1 MRKINTAV
9 ILAAGKGSR
18 MKANISKQFLML
30 KDKPIIAYTIL
41 TFEKCEA
48 IDEIIVVTSLE
59 ELEFFK
65 TNILGSYS
73 FNKVKKLIAGGA
85 QRQQSA
91 YNGIRAANLKS
102 DIILIHDGA
111 RPFVKS
117 QTIIEC
123 IEQAK
128 LHGAVSA
135 GMPSKDTVKLVDEK
149 SMVLS
154 TPDREKVWLTQTPQ
168 VFKKSIITKVHE
180 FALESGIIGTDD
192 AMLAEIAGY
201 KVKMVAASYENIKI
215 TTPEDIAIAKALI
228 EKIEE

>member
-1 MRKINTAV
+1 
-9 ILAAGKGSR
+9 
-18 MKANISKQFLML
+18 ML
-30 KDKPIIAYTIL
+30 EDKPIIAYTIL
-41 TFEKCEA
+41 AFDKCDA
-48 IDEIIVVTSLE
+48 IDEIIVVVSPE

-65 TNILGSYS
+65 TNILGSFS
-73 FNKVKKLIAGGA
+73 FNKVKKLIPGGA
-85 QRQQSA
+85 ERQQSA
-91 YNGIRAANLKS
+91 YNGIKAASLES

-128 LHGAVSA
+128 LHDAVSA

-154 TPDREKVWLTQTPQ
+154 TPDRGSVWLTQTPQ
-168 VFKKSIITKVHE
+168 VFKKSIIIKVHE
-180 FALESGIIGTDD
+180 YARERGIIGTDD

-215 TTPEDIAIAKALI
+215 TTPEDIIIAKVLI
-228 EKIEE
+228 EYIEEKFR

>member
-18 MKANISKQFLML
+18 MKSNISKQFLML
-30 KDKPIIAYTIL
+30 KDKPIIVYTIMA
-41 TFEKCEA
+41 FEKCEA
-48 IDEIIVVTSLE
+48 IDEIIVVTSPE
-59 ELEFFK
+59 ELELFK
-65 TNILGSYS
+65 TNILDGYS
-73 FNKVKKLIAGGA
+73 FNKVKKLVTGGA

-91 YNGIRAANLKS
+91 YNGIRAADLKS

-111 RPFVKS
+111 RPFVNN

-135 GMPSKDTVKLVDEK
+135 GMPSKDTVKLVDERN
-149 SMVLS
+149 MVLS
-154 TPDREKVWLTQTPQ
+154 TPDREGVWLTQTPQ

-180 FALESGIIGTDD
+180 LALESGIIGTDD

-201 KVKMVAASYENIKI
+201 KVRMVAASYENIKI
-215 TTPEDIAIAKALI
+215 TTHEDIAIAKALI
-228 EKIEE
+228 ENIEE